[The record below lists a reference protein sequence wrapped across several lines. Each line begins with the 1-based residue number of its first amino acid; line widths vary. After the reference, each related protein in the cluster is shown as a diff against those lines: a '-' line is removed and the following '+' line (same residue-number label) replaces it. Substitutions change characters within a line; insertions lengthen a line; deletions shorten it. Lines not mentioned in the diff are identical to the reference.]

1 MCLVRHS
8 LKRNCSKSTCWPSAT
23 LECQQTPVAFSQ
35 QQIDSPQF
43 LPHLPLQIHLDMVLI
58 LLWSS
63 SHSPSS
69 YYQLCSKDMN
79 LGSYHLCEYSQPGYL
94 RQGSDEIERLSND
107 WCSVCVCVCV
117 TSCCRWHRNTVP
129 LLSGLSSSMTWYE
142 TMCPIRYDVVYQ
154 WNAVSLVQLLDR
166 RNCCMV

>member
-1 MCLVRHS
+1 MLTLSYTGMPADTCCFQPAADWLTTIPPPSPIANSSGHGSHS
-8 LKRNCSKSTCWPSAT
+8 P
-23 LECQQTPVAFSQ
+23 LEY
-35 QQIDSPQF
+35 
-43 LPHLPLQIHLDMVLI
+43 
-58 LLWSS
+58 

-117 TSCCRWHRNTVP
+117 CVTSCCRWHRNAVP